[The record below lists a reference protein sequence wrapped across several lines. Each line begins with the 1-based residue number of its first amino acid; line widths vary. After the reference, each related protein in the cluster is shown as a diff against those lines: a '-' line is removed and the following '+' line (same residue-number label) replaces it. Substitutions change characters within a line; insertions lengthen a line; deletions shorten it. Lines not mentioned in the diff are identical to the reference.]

1 MPHHS
6 KPAVLRETV
15 AYIMGKH
22 SASAAR
28 SRSLQCSSSSARELD
43 AEPMH
48 LLQSNGCSGLGRAVA
63 CRYQLFGTVEHPSS
77 LDCGCRRPC
86 GGGVHSHERHKVQ
99 AQSLWLG
106 LHTHTTHARTDE
118 RTHAPT
124 HAHACTY
131 PCTERAAGARS
142 IRPALS
148 QGGLMRTTSERRA
161 DRSTPLHAPQQRR
174 RCVGS
179 GIAVVQR
186 ARLTLAQ
193 RRKKLS
199 RRLDRGSLQQAWPNM
214 EAESMESSQ

>member
-1 MPHHS
+1 MRRRSAFSRASQSPGA
-6 KPAVLRETV
+6 KPV
-15 AYIMGKH
+15 A
-22 SASAAR
+22 R
-28 SRSLQCSSSSARELD
+28 L
-43 AEPMH
+43 
-48 LLQSNGCSGLGRAVA
+48 
-63 CRYQLFGTVEHPSS
+63 T
-77 LDCGCRRPC
+77 
-86 GGGVHSHERHKVQ
+86 HSHHTRAHGRTQ
-99 AQSLWLG
+99 AGRQAG
-106 LHTHTTHARTDE
+106 R
-118 RTHAPT
+118 

-161 DRSTPLHAPQQRR
+161 DRSAPLHAPQQRR

-199 RRLDRGSLQQAWPNM
+199 RRLDRGSLQQAWPNT
-214 EAESMESSQ
+214 EAESMESSQWACSGLTLGCHCPAASPFDLRI